1 MRNTTAMLKFKYES
15 KHIEFLGAQKPQQLN
30 ELYNK
35 CKVGIVFSN
44 TNPSR
49 LSYEMVFSGLNVIEY
64 EGEFTKEDLNNDF
77 FTKIK
82 TSSDIENIVKKLFS
96 KSVDQKL
103 RDIFIEKYDEIKE
116 LKIFYNSLN

>member
-1 MRNTTAMLKFKYES
+1 MF
-15 KHIEFLGAQKPQQLN
+15 
-30 ELYNK
+30 
-35 CKVGIVFSN
+35 
-44 TNPSR
+44 
-49 LSYEMVFSGLNVIEY
+49 FSGLNVIEY
-64 EGEFTKEDLNNDF
+64 DGDFTKEDLNIDF